1 MVAPPTCAGI
11 RPSARRTLA
20 SNAPENQP
28 VALKAPPYRLERLG
42 VVMEPLPGEPHEVE
56 GVLNPATARARD
68 GELYLFPRLVARGN
82 FSRIGRARVRFDH
95 AGKPT
100 GVERLG
106 VALEPD
112 EAWEQNTVTA
122 GVEDPRITFV
132 ESLDTYVM
140 AYAAYGPLGPRIG
153 LAVSRDLVS
162 WERLGPVSFDY
173 QPSLRTDL
181 NLYPN
186 KDAMFFPEPVP
197 GPDGK
202 PAYAM
207 LHRPMWPLS
216 WIGSNGEPLLPA
228 GVTDQRHSIWVS
240 FAPAD
245 AAMRD
250 LRALTRLGGH
260 RQVAQPQ
267 QPWEAAKIG
276 GGTPPIR
283 VAEGW
288 LIVHHGVTRG
298 QARPGEAVPVRY
310 VAGAMLLD
318 PQDVSRVLSR
328 SQVPLLE
335 PETTE
340 EREGTVGNVVFP
352 TAIDVRD
359 GGATDVYYGM
369 ADSRIGAARLTRIT

>member
-1 MVAPPTCAGI
+1 
-11 RPSARRTLA
+11 
-20 SNAPENQP
+20 
-28 VALKAPPYRLERLG
+28 
-42 VVMEPLPGEPHEVE
+42 MEPLPDEPREVE

-82 FSRIGRARVRFDH
+82 FSRIGRARVRFDPG
-95 AGKPT
+95 GKPS

-106 VALEPD
+106 VVLEPD

-122 GVEDPRITFV
+122 GVEDPRITFIGN
-132 ESLDTYVM
+132 LDTYVM

-153 LAVSRDLVS
+153 LATSRDLVT

-207 LHRPMWPLS
+207 LHRPMWPPS
-216 WIGSNGEPLLPA
+216 WSGPNGEPLLPA
-228 GVTDQRHSIWVS
+228 GVTDERHSIWVS

-245 AAMRD
+245 AVKRD

-267 QPWEAAKIG
+267 EPWEAAKIG

-283 VAEGW
+283 VPEGW
-288 LIVHHGVTRG
+288 LIIHHGVTRG
-298 QARPGEAVPVRY
+298 EARPGEPVPVRY

-328 SQVPLLE
+328 SQLPLLE
-335 PETTE
+335 PQTTE
-340 EREGTVGNVVFP
+340 EREGAVGNVVFP

-359 GGATDVYYGM
+359 GGEADVYYGM

>member
-1 MVAPPTCAGI
+1 M
-11 RPSARRTLA
+11 
-20 SNAPENQP
+20 
-28 VALKAPPYRLERLG
+28 ALKSPPYRLERLG
-42 VVMEPLPGEPHEVE
+42 IVMEPLPGDPREVE
-56 GVLNPATARARD
+56 GVLNPATARNSV
-68 GELYLFPRLVARGN
+68 GELYLFPRMVARGN
-82 FSRIGRARVRFDH
+82 FSRIGRARVLFDSD
-95 AGKPT
+95 GKPS
-100 GVERLG
+100 GVERLA
-106 VALEPD
+106 VVLEPD

-132 ESLDTYVM
+132 ESLNTYVM

-153 LAVSRDLVS
+153 LAVSTDLGS

-207 LHRPMWPLS
+207 LHRPMWNLS
-216 WIGSNGEPLLPA
+216 WVGPNGDPLLPA
-228 GVTDQRHSIWVS
+228 GITDRRHGIWIS
-240 FAPAD
+240 YAPAD
-245 AAMRD
+245 AVRSD
-250 LRALTRLGGH
+250 LCALTRLGWH

-267 QPWEAAKIG
+267 QPWEATKIG

-283 VAEGW
+283 VPEGW

-298 QARPGEAVPVRY
+298 KARPGEPVPVRY
-310 VAGAMLLD
+310 VAGAMVLD
-318 PQDVSRVLSR
+318 PQDVSRVLFR
-328 SQVPLLE
+328 SQAPLLE
-335 PETTE
+335 PQTTE

-352 TAIDVRD
+352 TAIDVRN
-359 GGATDVYYGM
+359 GGEADVYYGM
-369 ADSRIGAARLTRIT
+369 ADSRIGAARLSRVT

>member
-1 MVAPPTCAGI
+1 
-11 RPSARRTLA
+11 
-20 SNAPENQP
+20 
-28 VALKAPPYRLERLG
+28 
-42 VVMEPLPGEPHEVE
+42 
-56 GVLNPATARARD
+56 
-68 GELYLFPRLVARGN
+68 
-82 FSRIGRARVRFDH
+82 
-95 AGKPT
+95 
-100 GVERLG
+100 
-106 VALEPD
+106 
-112 EAWEQNTVTA
+112 
-122 GVEDPRITFV
+122 
-132 ESLDTYVM
+132 M

-153 LAVSRDLVS
+153 LAISRDLVR

-173 QPSLRTDL
+173 QSRLRTDL

-207 LHRPMWPLS
+207 LHRPMWNPA
-216 WIGSNGEPLLPA
+216 WIGPNGEPLLPA
-228 GVTDQRHSIWVS
+228 GVTDRRHSIWVS

-245 AAMRD
+245 AVKRD
-250 LRALTRLGGH
+250 LHALTRLGGH
-260 RQVAQPQ
+260 RQVAQPE

-283 VAEGW
+283 VADGW

-298 QARPGEAVPVRY
+298 EARPGAPVAVRY

-318 PQDVSRVLSR
+318 LQDVSRVLSR

-340 EREGTVGNVVFP
+340 EREGIVGNVVFP
-352 TAIDVRD
+352 TAIDVHD
-359 GGATDVYYGM
+359 GGETDVYYGM